1 MKKFQYALAA
11 ALLLLAVGCDQK
23 EPNKPSDEPNKPSE
37 EDSIVK
43 FKQDLVLTNVEFIE
57 DHDGMGNVIA
67 MGDDGVYSTTLCI
80 KGTNFVDGTYAAKC
94 VSDESQVWGFLYN
107 MNDFEATYTIDSISA
122 TVKKYADE
130 GRLEITAKYYTA
142 AHDSLYTIHF
152 GQQITPV
159 ANKTI
164 DITDAEFYDFTSQ
177 GGYFTIA
184 NANSDLKAGD
194 FLLVFTYY
202 ATQFAGS
209 YSVTDFSPSLS
220 SFGYIEDTETGTLE
234 KELTALYGTLEVK
247 EAGTEGYTAVLKV
260 MASDS
265 VFYTINISG
274 RFAETGYA
282 IDATEDTEYAFDAAT
297 TTAQYSY
304 QTQDGS
310 TYAAFVL
317 NDGTKYLQFI
327 AFYEGDKDAVTI
339 VPAGAY
345 YIGTYYTSGTI
356 AAGFYNAESQE
367 LGNSYFAAI
376 SGQNLTDPVYCL
388 TEGAIVLSNE
398 DGKCKIEVYAT
409 NSKNAAAT
417 VTYTGTLTEAKSTS
431 NAPMRSY
438 GVGTKPQ
445 NNLPAFSNI
454 FIRR

>member
-1 MKKFQYALAA
+1 MS
-11 ALLLLAVGCDQK
+11 G
-23 EPNKPSDEPNKPSE
+23 
-37 EDSIVK
+37 
-43 FKQDLVLTNVEFIE
+43 
-57 DHDGMGNVIA
+57 
-67 MGDDGVYSTTLCI
+67 
-80 KGTNFVDGTYAAKC
+80 
-94 VSDESQVWGFLYN
+94 ESQVWGFLYN

-142 AHDSLYTIHF
+142 SHDSLYTIHF

-247 EAGTEGYTAVLKV
+247 EADTEGYTAVLKV

-327 AFYEGDKDAVTI
+327 ALYEGDKDAVTI

-388 TEGAIVLSNE
+388 TEGAIILSNE

-431 NAPMRSY
+431 NAPLKNGAKS
-438 GVGTKPQ
+438 
-445 NNLPAFSNI
+445 NNGLPAFSNI

>member
-1 MKKFQYALAA
+1 M
-11 ALLLLAVGCDQK
+11 LLVVGCDQK
-23 EPNKPSDEPNKPSE
+23 EPNKPSE
-37 EDSIVK
+37 EDVNVK
-43 FKQDLVLTNVEFIE
+43 FKQEIVLTSNVEFME
-57 DHDGMGNVIA
+57 DHGGMGNVIA
-67 MGDDGVYSTTLCI
+67 SGDNGVYSTTLCI
-80 KGTNFVDGTYAAKC
+80 KGTNFVEGTYAAKC
-94 VSDESQVWGFLYN
+94 EINESQVWGFLFN
-107 MNDFEATYTIDSISA
+107 MNDFEAVYTIDSISA

-142 AHDSLYTIHF
+142 AHDSLYIIHF
-152 GQQITPV
+152 GQKITPV

-164 DITDAEFYDFTSQ
+164 DITDAEFYDFTDQ
-177 GGYFTIA
+177 GGYYTIA
-184 NANSDLKAGD
+184 NANSALKAGD

-202 ATQFAGS
+202 ASQFDGS
-209 YSVTDFSPSLS
+209 YSVTDFSSFLS
-220 SFGYIEDTETGTLE
+220 SFGYVEDTETGTLE

-247 EAGTEGYTAVLKV
+247 EAGTDAYTAVLKV

-304 QTQDGS
+304 QTQEGS

-327 AFYEGDKDAVTI
+327 AFYEDETDSITI

-345 YIGTYYTSGTI
+345 YIGTYYTAGTI

-367 LGNSYFAAI
+367 PGNSYFAAI
-376 SGQNLTDPVYCL
+376 SGQSLTDPVYCL

-409 NSKNAAAT
+409 NSKNANVS
-417 VTYTGTLTEAKSTS
+417 VTYTGTPTEAKSTS
-431 NAPMRSY
+431 NAPMRNY
-438 GVGTKPQ
+438 GANTKSQ
-445 NNLPAFSNI
+445 NDFSAFSNI